1 MFIWTD
7 EWLLLGFGE
16 SGICKISFHFFFC
29 PSLLLLLVFL
39 ILLFLVQFFCKK
51 KLLLKR
57 QTGILVTV

>member
-16 SGICKISFHFFFC
+16 SGICKISFHFFFS

>member
-16 SGICKISFHFFFC
+16 SGICKISFLFFF
-29 PSLLLLLVFL
+29 PSLLLLILFS

-51 KLLLKR
+51 KLLLKH
-57 QTGILVTV
+57 QIGILVTF

>member
-16 SGICKISFHFFFC
+16 SGICKISFHFFFS
-29 PSLLLLLVFL
+29 PSLLLLVFL

>member
-29 PSLLLLLVFL
+29 PSLLLLLVFF